1 VGATK
6 MSTIIL
12 ADKGDEQKIIEEEK
26 AEWVFQELL
35 AVLIDF
41 NIEPKVAEEMVVEL
55 SNSELIT
62 YLTSLEVEI
71 FDSTNGS
78 VEIAKK
84 GKTIAQW
91 KHPKLTMRVEKNK
104 GASKD
109 RANDKKILKDLRNR
123 KKVGE
128 RKYEKRASSFYYEIE
143 LNEWRL
149 RDTLKKRR

>member
-1 VGATK
+1 VDATK

-35 AVLIDF
+35 AILIDF

-55 SNSELIT
+55 DNSELIT

-71 FDSTNGS
+71 FDSTEGS
-78 VEIAKK
+78 VEIVKK

-91 KHPKLTMRVEKNK
+91 KRPKLTMRVEKNK
-104 GASKD
+104 GATKD

-123 KKVGE
+123 KKIGD
-128 RKYEKRASSFYYEIE
+128 RKYKKRANNFYYEIE

-149 RDTLKKRR
+149 RDTLKKKR